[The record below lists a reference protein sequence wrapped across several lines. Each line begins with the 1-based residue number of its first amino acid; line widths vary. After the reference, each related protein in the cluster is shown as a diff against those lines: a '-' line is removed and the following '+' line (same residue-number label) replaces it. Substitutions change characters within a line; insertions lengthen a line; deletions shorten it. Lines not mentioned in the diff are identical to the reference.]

1 MRKQVLL
8 SIIVP
13 VYNTSEFLDR
23 CIESV
28 LTQTYENL
36 EMILVNDGSTDGSE
50 QILQKY
56 AEIDDRIKIVNCEQ
70 NNGLFQARLRGYEQ
84 AKGQYIC
91 SLDSDDFVGRDYYRS
106 MLQAAQESKAEI
118 VISNMTTYYQ
128 KSGERFHR
136 SLGNY
141 AIRDIALNSQEEIR
155 KAYFGMDAEISQW
168 WFVWNKIYRREIW
181 DRCYDILSQYTGHHI
196 MLEDFVY
203 GSVFMTNAKSVY
215 STEENN
221 YFYVRHENA
230 STGSGG
236 GVKKLYKNINDIV
249 DAFEFLDRYFEGK
262 HYEKE
267 GKEFVRKAAKR
278 WKKTWGASV
287 GKANIEDTDKK
298 ELKEIL
304 NRIRVPDE
312 AKLDQFEDI
321 WKGYFYRETTQYNPL
336 REKIKNKILDNK
348 TKVVC
353 IQIPDVMCLD
363 VLNDNQIEELLLAN
377 WEKTYKIQLGSIL
390 QMRRKYLE
398 YFSEEGITH
407 KSETNATEYFT
418 DNLMSDDLKQL
429 ENELRTKYSYLNEA
443 LIDIYQFTINIG
455 KPIAFV
461 NTSHRKYS
469 DFTERF
475 GKENVFNAFD
485 YQSDI
490 FEIIVEKYL
499 CEEDEVLYI
508 GNGKKPTKRYLD
520 EKHISFIKVED
531 KDEIFVK
538 ESLATLYKK
547 NIFYNGILDV
557 RKIVCCSNPFEP
569 MAENSDYH
577 SDPKRIGQ
585 AVLGPHVLSVSGWLI
600 NLARQSKRKTIVFLK
615 NEMPLYVKGIY
626 QILHAMQQT
635 DIAVKEIDANA
646 IDIFLN
652 WIVFPDE
659 FDESYACKQKITI
672 KDIFDFLNNKKICS
686 TTITTYLFEYG
697 LKETDPFNS
706 KQICKEIRVIL
717 KEKLNVYEK
726 IKEYLQRKYKML
738 EMSILFGKQFSGIET
753 DMILNYSN
761 HILFAQLYPNEQRT
775 IYQYTSYYNS
785 KSVIDY
791 PIRIYFEKE
800 LYSDSIVKYGE
811 RFLREEIRKGIVD
824 FIHEYLCLFAD
835 CLEQI
840 LPYFSSMDSL
850 EYDYFVSYP
859 KSADR
864 LLFDIVSMIDIEK
877 KSKPRRLLSN
887 IWWSKLDENKLLP
900 EKKKKK
906 AEEKNTS
913 EKKHTYQMNPYATYY
928 KCKEY
933 QLDKF
938 NSLERI
944 MLYYIYDKDLLTY
957 KLHKYA
963 WSRHTLLPI
972 LHLFRK
978 TEKKDRGCLYIAT
991 SNYNLLCCMIHKELY
1006 HKNDPCDL
1014 ALSIWRKDKVSG
1026 LKAEKFFENI
1036 YIMDDNHFRNMTWQL
1051 DKEIEGKS
1059 KAETDYL
1066 VEGFYDRFY
1075 EELPV
1080 RLLRYRHI
1088 VATNTIMPIT
1098 VLLQKLHLP
1107 YDCMEEAAGLYSDN
1121 SLLMNNMRG
1130 FHPKSEVYALD
1141 KYKMFDMNHVKGK
1154 RFVNLSAQ
1162 TGNYSKKI

>member
-1 MRKQVLL
+1 MQ
-8 SIIVP
+8 
-13 VYNTSEFLDR
+13 
-23 CIESV
+23 
-28 LTQTYENL
+28 
-36 EMILVNDGSTDGSE
+36 
-50 QILQKY
+50 
-56 AEIDDRIKIVNCEQ
+56 
-70 NNGLFQARLRGYEQ
+70 
-84 AKGQYIC
+84 
-91 SLDSDDFVGRDYYRS
+91 
-106 MLQAAQESKAEI
+106 
-118 VISNMTTYYQ
+118 
-128 KSGERFHR
+128 
-136 SLGNY
+136 
-141 AIRDIALNSQEEIR
+141 
-155 KAYFGMDAEISQW
+155 
-168 WFVWNKIYRREIW
+168 
-181 DRCYDILSQYTGHHI
+181 
-196 MLEDFVY
+196 
-203 GSVFMTNAKSVY
+203 
-215 STEENN
+215 
-221 YFYVRHENA
+221 
-230 STGSGG
+230 
-236 GVKKLYKNINDIV
+236 
-249 DAFEFLDRYFEGK
+249 
-262 HYEKE
+262 
-267 GKEFVRKAAKR
+267 
-278 WKKTWGASV
+278 
-287 GKANIEDTDKK
+287 
-298 ELKEIL
+298 
-304 NRIRVPDE
+304 
-312 AKLDQFEDI
+312 
-321 WKGYFYRETTQYNPL
+321 
-336 REKIKNKILDNK
+336 
-348 TKVVC
+348 
-353 IQIPDVMCLD
+353 
-363 VLNDNQIEELLLAN
+363 
-377 WEKTYKIQLGSIL
+377 
-390 QMRRKYLE
+390 
-398 YFSEEGITH
+398 
-407 KSETNATEYFT
+407 
-418 DNLMSDDLKQL
+418 
-429 ENELRTKYSYLNEA
+429 A

-508 GNGKKPTKRYLD
+508 GNGKRPTKRYLD

-531 KDEIFVK
+531 KDEIFAK
-538 ESLATLYKK
+538 ESVATLYKK
-547 NIFYNGILDV
+547 NIF
-557 RKIVCCSNPFEP
+557 
-569 MAENSDYH
+569 
-577 SDPKRIGQ
+577 
-585 AVLGPHVLSVSGWLI
+585 
-600 NLARQSKRKTIVFLK
+600 
-615 NEMPLYVKGIY
+615 
-626 QILHAMQQT
+626 
-635 DIAVKEIDANA
+635 
-646 IDIFLN
+646 
-652 WIVFPDE
+652 
-659 FDESYACKQKITI
+659 
-672 KDIFDFLNNKKICS
+672 
-686 TTITTYLFEYG
+686 
-697 LKETDPFNS
+697 
-706 KQICKEIRVIL
+706 
-717 KEKLNVYEK
+717 
-726 IKEYLQRKYKML
+726 
-738 EMSILFGKQFSGIET
+738 
-753 DMILNYSN
+753 
-761 HILFAQLYPNEQRT
+761 
-775 IYQYTSYYNS
+775 YNS

-887 IWWSKLDENKLLP
+887 IWWSKLDENQLLP

-906 AEEKNTS
+906 AEEKNTAK
-913 EKKHTYQMNPYATYY
+913 KKHTYQMNPYATYY

-1036 YIMDDNHFRNMTWQL
+1036 YIMDNNHFRNMTWQL

-1080 RLLRYRHI
+1080 RILRYRHI

-1107 YDCMEEAAGLYSDN
+1107 YDTDVNFVLSATELFKIKDLDLILCSEGSVIVFPITGQRVPQNQKVEMCIPDMLRLSLASRNTGLKKKVVSAPLLLECNGVSEWTVEYSADYSGFVRVQQN
-1121 SLLMNNMRG
+1121 SLDHL
-1130 FHPKSEVYALD
+1130 
-1141 KYKMFDMNHVKGK
+1141 
-1154 RFVNLSAQ
+1154 
-1162 TGNYSKKI
+1162 